1 MSSTLNCDCDKP
13 SSYRVSGGGWVCSKC
28 LRWCAPPPPSPDAS
42 GQAQAAAEGTAG
54 GSHEAFGIL
63 DGRVRVDPVC
73 VSDWPDAHIVRF
85 VSGNQR
91 FDIGDAWETRDEAQL
106 YAHLFSIAIAR
117 DYGLNTPSA
126 IRKATAP

>member
-1 MSSTLNCDCDKP
+1 MSSIG
-13 SSYRVSGGGWVCSKC
+13 S
-28 LRWCAPPPPSPDAS
+28 APPPPTPDAS
-42 GQAQAAAEGTAG
+42 GQAQAEGTAG
-54 GSHEAFGIL
+54 GSHEALAIL
-63 DGRVRVDPVC
+63 DARVRVDPVC

-106 YAHLFSIAIAR
+106 YAHLFSTAIAR
-117 DYGLNTPSA
+117 DYGLN